1 MRHIV
6 EEFHRVTLMHPE
18 VGFTFISNEKEI
30 FHLFPGNLKQRI
42 VALFGNAYNERLLPV
57 SQQADTVSIEG
68 FIGKAN
74 FAKKTRGEQY
84 FFSLTTALSGI
95 HICIM
100 R

>member
-68 FIGKAN
+68 FIGKATSQ
-74 FAKKTRGEQY
+74 KKPVENSI
-84 FFSLTTALSGI
+84 FSLTTALSGI